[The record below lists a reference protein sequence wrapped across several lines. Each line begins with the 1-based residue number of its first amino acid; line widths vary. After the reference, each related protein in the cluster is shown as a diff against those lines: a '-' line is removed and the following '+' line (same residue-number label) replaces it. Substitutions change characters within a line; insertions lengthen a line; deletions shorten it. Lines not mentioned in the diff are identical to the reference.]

1 MEPNAQRP
9 DHDGETFLASPIA
22 VVGPAAARSLGGGG
36 RRFLLEEEEEAEK
49 NFPYGR
55 VMLKIPRPWP
65 PQVYVLGQG
74 NLQPDFLTFQLFL
87 AS

>member
-55 VMLKIPRPWP
+55 VMLKIP
-65 PQVYVLGQG
+65 VHGLHK
-74 NLQPDFLTFQLFL
+74 FTFWGKGIFNQIF
-87 AS
+87 